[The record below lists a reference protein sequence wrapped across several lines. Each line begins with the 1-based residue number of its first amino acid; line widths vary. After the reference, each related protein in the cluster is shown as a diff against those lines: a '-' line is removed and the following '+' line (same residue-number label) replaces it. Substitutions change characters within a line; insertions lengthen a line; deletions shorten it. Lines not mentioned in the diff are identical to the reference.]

1 MAEIRFG
8 NKRNSQKPAAPWG
21 HGGHLLISHEFR
33 TIEQS
38 GDVIAAATT
47 NAIWLMRESRFE
59 VRFAPINGNGQ
70 HRGAR
75 LLSANGRHRTLGLI

>member
-1 MAEIRFG
+1 
-8 NKRNSQKPAAPWG
+8 
-21 HGGHLLISHEFR
+21 
-33 TIEQS
+33 
-38 GDVIAAATT
+38 VIAAATT

-75 LLSANGRHRTLGLI
+75 LLSAKSGCEHMQQSAYAGSANRIFFCFRQIVPARMHL